1 MEYVDTGVP
10 TPRFDFP
17 SDFQRFGEELS
28 TAHEVKEREELNII
42 LPLQWDGI
50 LSTGEGKVGVGNTLQ
65 WRNNSPVS
73 LKMFHTLTESS
84 SDVSRTHPANLFT
97 EGKEVQIFKDKTSYK
112 GLDCEG
118 KRGEKAQVVF
128 EFLPSCFSV
137 QVTLI
142 TSW

>member
-42 LPLQWDGI
+42 LPLHWDGI
-50 LSTGEGKVGVGNTLQ
+50 LPTGERTVGVGNTGDLRHTLVEEQ
-65 WRNNSPVS
+65 QP
-73 LKMFHTLTESS
+73 LLLEMFHTLRESS

-97 EGKEVQIFKDKTSYK
+97 V
-112 GLDCEG
+112 
-118 KRGEKAQVVF
+118 GER
-128 EFLPSCFSV
+128 ERSSN
-137 QVTLI
+137 T
-142 TSW
+142 